1 MKNFI
6 IEQINKSIEA
16 KKIML
21 SDENIINSI
30 ITFAEVSIKAYSNS
44 KKLLFAGNG
53 GSAADAQHLA
63 GELVSRFY
71 FDRSGLSAIALTT
84 DTSILTAIGNDYG
97 FDKIFSRQIE
107 SNGEKGDILIAI
119 STSGNS
125 PNILNALKTC
135 REKGIITLG
144 LTGGIGG
151 AMKEFCDHVIIV
163 PSNET
168 PVIQESH
175 IMIGH
180 MICGLIE
187 EEIFGKNK

>member
-1 MKNFI
+1 MESI
-6 IEQINKSIEA
+6 IEEHINVIKNIQIAPIKHVAE
-16 KKIML
+16 KIKESL
-21 SDENIINSI
+21 SNNGKVIWM
-30 ITFAEVSIKAYSNS
+30 
-44 KKLLFAGNG
+44 GNG
-53 GSAADAQHLA
+53 GSAADCQHLA
-63 GELVSRFY
+63 AEFIGRFEKERNP
-71 FDRSGLSAIALTT
+71 FASVALTT